1 MLKVDI
7 FWMIIEC
14 ISTGIEW
21 FVLKL
26 ILDQISERKSKKVEL
41 YISFLFAFLTFFIL
55 TYIKLNVNLK
65 LGLGILIM
73 YLVYFYN
80 YNENKIK
87 ILFVSL
93 LYSLILIGF
102 DIIGLSLVACL
113 NNVKDMSQLISSNF
127 YKIELIIISK
137 VLLTLFVPTLKVIKL
152 DLPLLKKDYAYL
164 IIPIFANII
173 SIVVIFGH
181 VLKDK
186 DTNNIYHILILCL
199 SLVLLFSNISL
210 IRMISR
216 IMKDNEI
223 KSENR
228 LIKEKMDMQYK
239 HYLSLQESQETI
251 KKIHHDIN
259 NHMICINKMYGNN
272 SAASEYIEDISNQIY
287 SCNYNFD
294 SKNMVLDIIL
304 SEKKYICDKNKIDFL
319 VDINFDK
326 CNFMDM
332 VDVCSIFS
340 NILDNAIEACNKIKS
355 EDKDK
360 KITLKGTIVNDFF
373 VVKCINTKENDV
385 LLSGNKIMTDKK
397 DKDLHGIGINSV
409 KSSVKKYDGNVEFKF
424 EEDKFTVVICIPIS
438 KNAQLEL

>member
-1 MLKVDI
+1 MLEMNL
-7 FWMIIEC
+7 FWVIVEI

-21 FVLKL
+21 IVLKL
-26 ILDQISERKSKKVEL
+26 ILDEISERKSKKIEL
-41 YISFLFAFLTFFIL
+41 YVSFFLAFLTIFIL
-55 TYIKLNVNLK
+55 SYIKLNVNLK
-65 LGLGILIM
+65 LILGVLIM
-73 YLVYFYN
+73 SFVYFYN
-80 YNENKIK
+80 YNDNKIK

-93 LYSLILIGF
+93 LYSLLLIGF
-102 DIIGLSLVACL
+102 DIVGFSLVAYL
-113 NNVKDMSQLISSNF
+113 NNIKDMSQLISNNF
-127 YKIELIIISK
+127 YRIELIIISK
-137 VLLTLFVPTLKVIKL
+137 VLLTLFVPILKVIKL
-152 DLPLLKKDYAYL
+152 DLPLLKRDCTYA
-164 IIPIFANII
+164 IVPIFANMM

-186 DTNNIYHILILCL
+186 DTNNLYHILILCV

-259 NHMICINKMYGNN
+259 NHMICIKKMYGNN

-340 NILDNAIEACNKIKS
+340 NILDNAIEACNKIK
-355 EDKDK
+355 DKDK
-360 KITLKGTIVNDFF
+360 KITLKGTVINDFF
-373 VVKCINTKENDV
+373 VIKCINTKENDV
-385 LLSGNKIMTDKK
+385 LLSGDNIITDKK

-409 KSSVKKYDGNVEFKF
+409 KSSLKKYDGSVEFKF
-424 EEDKFTVVICIPIS
+424 EEDEFTVVICIPIS

>member
-1 MLKVDI
+1 MLEMNL
-7 FWMIIEC
+7 FWVIVEI

-21 FVLKL
+21 IVLKL
-26 ILDQISERKSKKVEL
+26 ILDEISERKSKKIEL
-41 YISFLFAFLTFFIL
+41 YVSFFLAFLTIFIL
-55 TYIKLNVNLK
+55 SYIKLNVNLK
-65 LGLGILIM
+65 LILGVLIM
-73 YLVYFYN
+73 SFVYFYN
-80 YNENKIK
+80 YNDNKIK

-93 LYSLILIGF
+93 LYSLLLIGF
-102 DIIGLSLVACL
+102 DIVGFSLVAYL
-113 NNVKDMSQLISSNF
+113 NNIKDMSQLISNNF
-127 YKIELIIISK
+127 YRIELIIISK
-137 VLLTLFVPTLKVIKL
+137 VLLTLFVPILKVIKL
-152 DLPLLKKDYAYL
+152 DLPLLKRDCTYA
-164 IIPIFANII
+164 IVPIFANMM

-186 DTNNIYHILILCL
+186 DTNNLYHILILCV

-259 NHMICINKMYGNN
+259 NHMICIKKMYGNN

-332 VDVCSIFS
+332 VDICSIFS
-340 NILDNAIEACNKIKS
+340 NILDNAIEACNKIK
-355 EDKDK
+355 DKDK
-360 KITLKGTIVNDFF
+360 KITLKGTVINDFF
-373 VVKCINTKENDV
+373 VIKCINTKENDV
-385 LLSGNKIMTDKK
+385 LLSGDNIITDKK

-409 KSSVKKYDGNVEFKF
+409 KSSLKKYDGSVEFKF
-424 EEDKFTVVICIPIS
+424 EEDEFTVVICIPIS

>member
-1 MLKVDI
+1 MLEMNL
-7 FWMIIEC
+7 FWVIVEI

-21 FVLKL
+21 IVLKL
-26 ILDQISERKSKKVEL
+26 ILDEISERKSKKIEL
-41 YISFLFAFLTFFIL
+41 YVSFFLAFLTIFIL
-55 TYIKLNVNLK
+55 SYIKLNVNLK
-65 LGLGILIM
+65 LILGVLIM
-73 YLVYFYN
+73 SFVYFYN
-80 YNENKIK
+80 YNDNKIK

-93 LYSLILIGF
+93 LYSLLLIGF
-102 DIIGLSLVACL
+102 DIVGLSLVAYL
-113 NNVKDMSQLISSNF
+113 NNIKDMSQLISNNF
-127 YKIELIIISK
+127 YRIELIIISK
-137 VLLTLFVPTLKVIKL
+137 VLLTLFVPILKVIKL
-152 DLPLLKKDYAYL
+152 DLPLLKRDCTYA
-164 IIPIFANII
+164 IVPIFANMM

-186 DTNNIYHILILCL
+186 DTNNLYHILILCV

-259 NHMICINKMYGNN
+259 NHMICIKKMYGNN

-332 VDVCSIFS
+332 VDICSIFS
-340 NILDNAIEACNKIKS
+340 NILDNAIEACNKIK
-355 EDKDK
+355 DKDK
-360 KITLKGTIVNDFF
+360 KITLKGTVINDFF
-373 VVKCINTKENDV
+373 VIKCINTKENDV
-385 LLSGNKIMTDKK
+385 LLSGDNIITDKK

-409 KSSVKKYDGNVEFKF
+409 KSSLKKYDGSVEFKF
-424 EEDKFTVVICIPIS
+424 EEDEFTVVICIPIS

>member
-1 MLKVDI
+1 MVAYLNN
-7 FWMIIEC
+7 
-14 ISTGIEW
+14 
-21 FVLKL
+21 
-26 ILDQISERKSKKVEL
+26 
-41 YISFLFAFLTFFIL
+41 
-55 TYIKLNVNLK
+55 IKDMRMVINNNF
-65 LGLGILIM
+65 
-73 YLVYFYN
+73 YLV
-80 YNENKIK
+80 EI
-87 ILFVSL
+87 V
-93 LYSLILIGF
+93 
-102 DIIGLSLVACL
+102 
-113 NNVKDMSQLISSNF
+113 
-127 YKIELIIISK
+127 IISK
-137 VLLTLFVPTLKVIKL
+137 VLLTMSVPILRVIKL
-152 DLPLLKKDYAYL
+152 DLPLLKKDYIYL
-164 IIPIFANII
+164 ITPIFANIM
-173 SIVVIFGH
+173 SIIVIFGH
-181 VLKDK
+181 VLKDQNT
-186 DTNNIYHILILCL
+186 DSLDHILILCV

-259 NHMICINKMYGNN
+259 NHMICIKSMYGNN

-355 EDKDK
+355 KDK
-360 KITLKGTIVNDFF
+360 KITLKGTVVNDFF

-397 DKDLHGIGINSV
+397 DKDLHGVGINSV
-409 KSSVKKYDGNVEFKF
+409 KSSLKKYGGNVEFKF
-424 EEDKFTVVICIPIS
+424 EEDKFIVVICIPIRN
-438 KNAQLEL
+438 NAQLEL

>member
-1 MLKVDI
+1 MLEVSL
-7 FWMIIEC
+7 FWRFIKI

-21 FVLKL
+21 IILKVL
-26 ILDQISERKSKKVEL
+26 LDEISEKKSKKIEL
-41 YISFLFAFLTFFIL
+41 FISFFLAFLIVLIL
-55 TYIKLNVNLK
+55 SYTKLNINIKLV
-65 LGLGILIM
+65 LGVLM
-73 YLVYFYN
+73 MFLVYHYN

-87 ILFVSL
+87 IMFVSF
-93 LYSLILIGF
+93 LYSLLLIGF
-102 DIIGLSLVACL
+102 DIIGVSLVAYL
-113 NNVKDMSQLISSNF
+113 NNIKDMRMVINNNF
-127 YKIELIIISK
+127 YLVEIVIISK
-137 VLLTLFVPTLKVIKL
+137 VLLTMSGPILRVIKL
-152 DLPLLKKDYAYL
+152 DLPLFKKDYIYL
-164 IIPIFANII
+164 ITPIFANIM
-173 SIVVIFGH
+173 SIIVIFGH

-186 DTNNIYHILILCL
+186 NTDSLDHILILCV

-239 HYLSLQESQETI
+239 YYLSLQESQETI

-259 NHMICINKMYGNN
+259 NHMICIKKMYGNN

-332 VDVCSIFS
+332 VDICSIFS
-340 NILDNAIEACNKIKS
+340 NILDNAIEACNKIK
-355 EDKDK
+355 DKDK
-360 KITLKGTIVNDFF
+360 KITLKGTVVNNFF

-385 LLSGNKIMTDKK
+385 LLSGDNIITDKK

-409 KSSVKKYDGNVEFKF
+409 KSSVKKYDGSVEFKL

>member
-1 MLKVDI
+1 MLKVGI
-7 FWMIIEC
+7 FWTIIEC

-26 ILDQISERKSKKVEL
+26 ILDEISERKSKKVEL
-41 YISFLFAFLTFFIL
+41 YISFLFAFLIFFIL
-55 TYIKLNVNLK
+55 TYINLNANLK
-65 LGLGILIM
+65 LVLGILIM
-73 YLVYFYN
+73 CLVYFYN

-87 ILFVSL
+87 ILFISL
-93 LYSLILIGF
+93 LYSLLLIGF
-102 DIIGLSLVACL
+102 DIIGLSLVAYL
-113 NNVKDMSQLISSNF
+113 NNIKDMRQVISINF
-127 YKIELIIISK
+127 YRMELVIISK
-137 VLLTLFVPTLKVIKL
+137 VLLTLLVPIFKIIKL
-152 DLPLLKKDYAYL
+152 DFPLIRKGYAYL
-164 IIPIFANII
+164 IIPVFANIM
-173 SIVVIFGH
+173 SIIVIFGH
-181 VLKDK
+181 VLKEK
-186 DTNNIYHILILCL
+186 DTNNLYHILILCV
-199 SLVLLFSNISL
+199 SLILLFSNISL

-223 KSENR
+223 KIENR
-228 LIKEKMDMQYK
+228 LIKEKMDRQYK

-251 KKIHHDIN
+251 KKIHHDIK
-259 NHMICINKMYGNN
+259 NHMICIKSMYGNN
-272 SAASEYIEDISNQIY
+272 SEVKEYIEDISNQIK
-287 SCNYNFD
+287 SFDYNFN

-304 SEKKYICDKNKIDFL
+304 TDKKYICDNNNIEFL

-355 EDKDK
+355 KDKDK
-360 KITLKGTIVNDFF
+360 KITLKGTVVNDFF
-373 VVKCINTKENDV
+373 VIKCVNTKENDV
-385 LLSGNKIMTDKK
+385 LLLGNKIMTDKK

-424 EEDKFTVVICIPIS
+424 EEDKFIVVICIPIK

>member
-1 MLKVDI
+1 MYKR
-7 FWMIIEC
+7 
-14 ISTGIEW
+14 
-21 FVLKL
+21 
-26 ILDQISERKSKKVEL
+26 QISERKSKKIEL
-41 YISFLFAFLTFFIL
+41 VISFFLAFLTVLIL
-55 TYIKLNVNLK
+55 SYVRININIKLI
-65 LGLGILIM
+65 LGGLIIC
-73 YLVYFYN
+73 LVYFYN

-93 LYSLILIGF
+93 LYSLLLIGF
-102 DIIGLSLVACL
+102 DIIGVSLVAYL
-113 NNVKDMSQLISSNF
+113 NNIKDMRMVINNNF
-127 YKIELIIISK
+127 YLVEIVIISK
-137 VLLTLFVPTLKVIKL
+137 VLLTMSVPILRVIKL
-152 DLPLLKKDYAYL
+152 DLPLLKKDYIYL
-164 IIPIFANII
+164 ITPIFANIM
-173 SIVVIFGH
+173 SIIVIFGH
-181 VLKDK
+181 VLKDQNT
-186 DTNNIYHILILCL
+186 DSLDHILILCV

-223 KSENR
+223 KTENR

-259 NHMICINKMYGNN
+259 NHMICIKSMYGNN

-355 EDKDK
+355 KDK
-360 KITLKGTIVNDFF
+360 KITLKGTVVNDFF

-424 EEDKFTVVICIPIS
+424 EEDKFIVVICIPIR

>member
-1 MLKVDI
+1 
-7 FWMIIEC
+7 
-14 ISTGIEW
+14 
-21 FVLKL
+21 
-26 ILDQISERKSKKVEL
+26 
-41 YISFLFAFLTFFIL
+41 
-55 TYIKLNVNLK
+55 
-65 LGLGILIM
+65 
-73 YLVYFYN
+73 
-80 YNENKIK
+80 
-87 ILFVSL
+87 
-93 LYSLILIGF
+93 
-102 DIIGLSLVACL
+102 
-113 NNVKDMSQLISSNF
+113 
-127 YKIELIIISK
+127 
-137 VLLTLFVPTLKVIKL
+137 
-152 DLPLLKKDYAYL
+152 
-164 IIPIFANII
+164 
-173 SIVVIFGH
+173 
-181 VLKDK
+181 
-186 DTNNIYHILILCL
+186 
-199 SLVLLFSNISL
+199 
-210 IRMISR
+210 
-216 IMKDNEI
+216 MKDNEI

-259 NHMICINKMYGNN
+259 NHMICIKKMYGNN

-355 EDKDK
+355 KDK
-360 KITLKGTIVNDFF
+360 KITLKGTVVNDFF

-409 KSSVKKYDGNVEFKF
+409 KSSVKKYDGSVEFKF

>member
-1 MLKVDI
+1 MLKVDT
-7 FWMIIEC
+7 FLMITEI

-21 FVLKL
+21 IILKL
-26 ILDQISERKSKKVEL
+26 VLDEISERKSKKIEL
-41 YISFLFAFLTFFIL
+41 CISFFLAFLTIL
-55 TYIKLNVNLK
+55 ILSCVKSNINLK
-65 LGLGILIM
+65 LILGVLIIC
-73 YLVYFYN
+73 LVYSYN

-93 LYSLILIGF
+93 LYSLLLIGF
-102 DIIGLSLVACL
+102 DIIGLSLVAYL
-113 NNVKDMSQLISSNF
+113 NNIKDMRIIVNNNF
-127 YKIELIIISK
+127 YLAEIVMISK
-137 VLLTLFVPTLKVIKL
+137 VLLTMSVPILRVIKL
-152 DLPLLKKDYAYL
+152 DLPLFKKDYIYL
-164 IIPIFANII
+164 ITPIFANIM
-173 SIVVIFGH
+173 SIIVIFGH
-181 VLKDK
+181 VLKDRNT
-186 DTNNIYHILILCL
+186 DSLDHILILCV

-223 KSENR
+223 KIENR

-259 NHMICINKMYGNN
+259 NHMICIKSMYGNN

-373 VVKCINTKENDV
+373 VVKCINTKEDDV

-424 EEDKFTVVICIPIS
+424 EEDKFIIVICIPIR
-438 KNAQLEL
+438 KNAQLEP

>member
-1 MLKVDI
+1 MLEVSL
-7 FWMIIEC
+7 FWRFIKI

-21 FVLKL
+21 IILKVL
-26 ILDQISERKSKKVEL
+26 LDEISEKKSKKIEL
-41 YISFLFAFLTFFIL
+41 FISFFLAFLIVLIL
-55 TYIKLNVNLK
+55 SYTKLNINIKLV
-65 LGLGILIM
+65 LGVLM
-73 YLVYFYN
+73 MFLVYHYN

-87 ILFVSL
+87 IMFVSF
-93 LYSLILIGF
+93 LYSLLLIGF
-102 DIIGLSLVACL
+102 DIIGVSLVAYL
-113 NNVKDMSQLISSNF
+113 NNIKDMRMVINNNF
-127 YKIELIIISK
+127 YLVEIVIISK
-137 VLLTLFVPTLKVIKL
+137 VLLTMSGPILRVIKL
-152 DLPLLKKDYAYL
+152 DLPLFKKDYIYL
-164 IIPIFANII
+164 ITPIFANIM
-173 SIVVIFGH
+173 SIIVIFGH

-186 DTNNIYHILILCL
+186 NTDSLDHILILCV

-239 HYLSLQESQETI
+239 YYLSLQESQETI

-259 NHMICINKMYGNN
+259 NHMICIKKMYGNN

-332 VDVCSIFS
+332 VDICSIFS
-340 NILDNAIEACNKIKS
+340 NILDNAIESCNKIK
-355 EDKDK
+355 DKDK
-360 KITLKGTIVNDFF
+360 KITLKGTVVNNFF

-385 LLSGNKIMTDKK
+385 LLSGDNIITDKK

-409 KSSVKKYDGNVEFKF
+409 KSSVKKYDGSVEFKL